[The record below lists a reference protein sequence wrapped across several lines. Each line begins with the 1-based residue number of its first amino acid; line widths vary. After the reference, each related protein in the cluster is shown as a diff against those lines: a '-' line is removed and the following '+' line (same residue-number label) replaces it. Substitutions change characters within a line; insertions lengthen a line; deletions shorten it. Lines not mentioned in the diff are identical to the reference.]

1 MQRSVLV
8 VLAWP
13 CARLFAGVG
22 ASEVTP
28 TQKVIS
34 MLEGMLA
41 KGDAE
46 MKQEQVT
53 FAGFSQ
59 FCQETTTDKNREID
73 EANERIEELSVS
85 IEKAS
90 AAKAQAHQQQLLHDT
105 DVFHW
110 TGDVNASTNVRGLEK
125 EAFVK
130 THQDYSE
137 SIDALNRAVSVL
149 SDAAHDTQQEAL
161 MQLQNLNL
169 VPLEAKQQVMEF
181 LQSAGSEPTVP
192 EVAAYTFNSHGVLE
206 MLKKL
211 LVKFTDELRE
221 LENTERDS
229 MQNHQL
235 LVQSLTASI
244 KQANAQSAKAV
255 AKQNALTE
263 QISADT
269 AEKDENIAV
278 RDAATKY
285 LADLTATCEQKSS
298 DFKSRQSLR
307 TDELEA
313 LQKAI
318 AVLQGDVAP
327 IAAKHLPHDEPSPES
342 SSLAQLFMRSRVP
355 TQQRLVQ
362 FLESQAG
369 RLNSRVLSA
378 VALSA
383 AKDPF
388 TKVKKMIEDLIT
400 RLQSE
405 AGEEADHHAWC
416 DSELAVNEQTRKQK
430 TTSAESLHTKIDVL
444 QASIADRTQQIKE
457 LNNATA
463 RAHADLK
470 KAQEVRSAEHDENT
484 AQIQDSTGAIE
495 AVAKAIEILKEFY
508 DKAGLATV
516 LTQDEPTIPK
526 IFEDPY
532 KGMQS
537 ENGGVIGMLEVISSD
552 FSRLKAETTA
562 SEAKAVEE
570 FRSFKADTE
579 ALIEQ
584 NTKDVR
590 QQEVDRQDELQALE
604 TTKADLAGTQK
615 ELGASLDYFDELKSS
630 CITVGSGNA
639 ILDAQNRVEN
649 RQAEIDSLQKALEI
663 LTP

>member
-1 MQRSVLV
+1 
-8 VLAWP
+8 
-13 CARLFAGVG
+13 
-22 ASEVTP
+22 
-28 TQKVIS
+28 

-41 KGDAE
+41 KGDSE
-46 MKQEQVT
+46 MKHEQVI
-53 FAGFSQ
+53 FAEFSQ
-59 FCQETTTDKNREID
+59 FCQDTTTDKSREID
-73 EANERIEELSVS
+73 EAKERIEELSAS
-85 IEKAS
+85 IEKAT
-90 AAKAQAHQQQLLHDT
+90 ADRAKAHDNQLRHDT
-105 DVFHW
+105 DVFHF
-110 TGDVNASTNVRGLEK
+110 TGDVKASTSVRALEK
-125 EAFVK
+125 ETFDK

-137 SIDALNRAVSVL
+137 SVDALKRAVSVL
-149 SDAAHDTQQEAL
+149 SDAAHDTPQAL

-169 VPLEAKQQVMEF
+169 VPMDAKQQLTEF
-181 LQSAGSEPTVP
+181 LQSVGAGAEPSVP
-192 EVAAYTFNSHGVLE
+192 DAAAYTFNSHGVLE

-221 LENTERDS
+221 LENTERDAV
-229 MQNHQL
+229 QNHQL
-235 LVQSLTASI
+235 LVQSLSASI
-244 KQANAQSAKAV
+244 KQAKAQSAKAL
-255 AKQNALTE
+255 AKQNALAE
-263 QISADT
+263 QIAADE
-269 AEKDENIAV
+269 AERDENIEV

-298 DFKSRQSLR
+298 DFKSRQALR
-307 TDELEA
+307 ADELEA
-313 LQKAI
+313 LQKAV

-327 IAAKHLPHDEPSPES
+327 IAAKHLPHDEPPAQS
-342 SSLAQLFMRSRVP
+342 SSLAQLFMGSRVP

-369 RLNSRVLSA
+369 RLKSRVLSA

-400 RLQSE
+400 RLQTE
-405 AGEEADHHAWC
+405 AGEEAEHHAWC

-444 QASIADRTQQIKE
+444 QASIAERTQQIKE

-463 RAHADLK
+463 KAHADLQ
-470 KAQEVRSAEHDENT
+470 KAREVRSAEHDENT
-484 AQIQDSTGAIE
+484 AQIADATGAIE
-495 AVAKAIEILKEFY
+495 AVAKAIDILKEFY
-508 DKAGLATV
+508 EKAGQATV
-516 LTQDEPTIPK
+516 LTQAEPEIPK

-532 KGMQS
+532 QGMQS

-639 ILDAQNRVEN
+639 TLDAQNRVEN